1 MEKALIAL
9 GPKTRKSFV
18 VTLPVDWVRAQ
29 GLDKSRK
36 ADLELVGNSAVIRP
50 LAKEKSKAVLDA
62 KDYVNSLHRV
72 LIILY
77 KKGVDEIK
85 ITNANPKIINL
96 VSNTIEQRCIGFE
109 IIEQGN
115 NYCIISDVAKE
126 SAEDFHNLLRRC
138 FLITLQLF
146 EENDAESLKNLDKS
160 LNKITSYCQ
169 RLLNKQGFADFQNV
183 NYYSRLCSE
192 LERIGDEYMQ
202 ANREKQKIGSS
213 VSNLLRRAYEL
224 FYKFS
229 PKEFDSLQASIPRW
243 GGRNYYEKSI
253 IQKISA
259 ILGIVYGIRG

>member
-1 MEKALIAL
+1 MEKSLIAL

-18 VTLPVDWVRAQ
+18 VTLPVDWVRVH

-50 LAKEKSKAVLDA
+50 LAREKSKAVLDA
-62 KDYVNSLHRV
+62 KDYTNSLHRV
-72 LIILY
+72 LVILY
-77 KKGVDEIK
+77 KKGVDAIK
-85 ITNANPKIINL
+85 ITNANAKIINL
-96 VSNTIEQRCIGFE
+96 VSSTIEQRCIGFE
-109 IIEQGN
+109 IIDQGKD
-115 NYCIISDVAKE
+115 YCVVSDVARE
-126 SAEDFHNLLRRC
+126 SAEDFQALLRRC

-169 RLLNKQGFADFQNV
+169 RLLNKQGFSDFQNV
-183 NYYSRLCSE
+183 NYYSRLCSQ
-192 LERIGDEYMQ
+192 LEQIGDAYMQ
-202 ANREKQKIGSS
+202 ASREKQKISGS
-213 VSNLLRRAYEL
+213 VSGLLRRAYEL

-229 PKEFDSLQASIPRW
+229 PQEFDSLHAAIPRW